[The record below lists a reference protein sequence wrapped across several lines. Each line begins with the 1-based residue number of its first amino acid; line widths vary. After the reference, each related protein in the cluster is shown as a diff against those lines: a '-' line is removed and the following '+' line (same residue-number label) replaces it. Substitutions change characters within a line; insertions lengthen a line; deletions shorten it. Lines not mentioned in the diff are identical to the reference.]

1 MRIQWNFKN
10 RQFRPWVVAGVIFLF
25 LAVAISVAAIYLV
38 YNVYTENIVGYEDS
52 AESEAAASCNVVGL
66 VLRGNLDTYVPP
78 EGSEGAGDVTGSE
91 DLVYNIEEAAK
102 DAEVKAVLLEID
114 SSGGYAVAADEIAKS
129 LKAIDK
135 PTVVVI
141 RGWGNSAAYWAAT
154 GADVI
159 FAHPLS
165 DVGSI
170 GVTSSY
176 LDNVGYNAKEGYRF
190 EQLSLGKFKDLGD
203 PNKPLTPEEREII
216 MRQNEQGYNYFIKTV
231 ADNRNIPIEEV
242 RKLATGESWTGTEAL
257 ELKLI
262 DKLGGMP
269 EAEAWLKEKIGTQP
283 EICW

>member
-1 MRIQWNFKN
+1 MEWNFKN
-10 RQFRPWVVAGVIFLF
+10 LKFRPWAVGGVVFLF
-25 LAVAISVAAIYLV
+25 LAVAIPVVAIYFV
-38 YNVYTENIVGYEDS
+38 YNVYTEDIVGGEDT
-52 AESEAAASCNVVGL
+52 AESEPTPSCNVVGL
-66 VLRGNLDTYVPP
+66 ALHGLLDTYVPP
-78 EGSEGAGDVTGSE
+78 EGSEDAGDVTGSE
-91 DLVYNIEEAAK
+91 DLVYNIEKAAK
-102 DAEVKAVLLEID
+102 DKEVKAVLLEVD
-114 SSGGYAVAADEIAKS
+114 SSGGYPVAADEIAKS
-129 LKAIDK
+129 LKIIDK
-135 PTVVVI
+135 PTVAII
-141 RGWGNSAAYWAAT
+141 RGWGDSAAYWAAT

-176 LDNVGYNAKEGYRF
+176 LDNVGYNTKEGYKF

-203 PNKPLTPEEREII
+203 PNKTLTSEERAII
-216 MRQNEQGYNYFIKTV
+216 MRQNEQGYEYFIKTV
-231 ADNRNIPIEEV
+231 AANRNIPIEEV

-269 EAEAWLKEKIGTQP
+269 EVEAWLKEKIGTQP